1 MREREQLS
9 DTHKTKGIKSFRALL
24 RTLGARIK
32 LNGISDHVYKKKMM
46 TDWVHLPWHELLLL
60 LLLIHTPWHHYQ
72 TCDFRFPLQLQV
84 ENERVIRNVKRR
96 PRAAS
101 HSQLQFQL
109 QLQLPPQLQLLC
121 RAEPVN
127 PVGKRV
133 TVPRK
138 SHDSTPTSSS
148 HRKCAHAKEN
158 CK

>member
-1 MREREQLS
+1 MS

-60 LLLIHTPWHHYQ
+60 LLIHTPWHHYQ
-72 TCDFRFPLQLQV
+72 TCDFRLPLQLQV

-101 HSQLQFQL
+101 HSQLQLQLQFQL
-109 QLQLPPQLQLLC
+109 QC

-138 SHDSTPTSSS
+138 SHDSSPPSSSS